1 LNLTIRNIAENV
13 IKKIRI
19 LSQMKKR
26 SLNNEILLI
35 LENGVQEEV
44 KHFLKIKRK
53 ISKNIQVQ
61 IWERLS
67 REWQDDR
74 STEDIIKDIYNSRT
88 LGREFQ
94 L

>member
-44 KHFLKIKRK
+44 KHLLKIKRK
-53 ISKNIQVQ
+53 ISRCKYGNGYQG
-61 IWERLS
+61 
-67 REWQDDR
+67 
-74 STEDIIKDIYNSRT
+74 N
-88 LGREFQ
+88 GRMTGLQ
-94 L
+94 RIL

>member
-1 LNLTIRNIAENV
+1 MNLTIRNIAENV

-26 SLNNEILLI
+26 SLNNEILFI
-35 LENGVQEEV
+35 LESGVQEEV
-44 KHFLKIKRK
+44 KHLLKIKRK